1 MTDPGLDPIL
11 AYLRQ
16 HAGRYSL
23 PALRE
28 QLVRSG
34 YDPAKVD
41 EAVALY
47 QQQNPPAPRS
57 RVWSKALLVLVV
69 NSVLIAVQLT
79 PLSGPASNVLGS
91 VLFFLLCAE
100 FVAGLALS
108 FRPASRSWAFGLL
121 VGVLFTIAVGIPRRG
136 RALPLWS
143 DPRRESLTG
152 RRPRCPA

>member
-11 AYLRQ
+11 AYLRE

-34 YDPAKVD
+34 YDPARVD
-41 EAVALY
+41 EAMAVY
-47 QQQNPPAPRS
+47 QEQNPPAPRS
-57 RVWSKALLVLVV
+57 RIWPKALLVLAV

-91 VLFFLLCAE
+91 ILFFLFCAE

-108 FRPASRSWAFGLL
+108 FRAASRSWALGLL
-121 VGVLFTIAVGIPRRG
+121 VGVLFTIAVGILAAG
-136 RALPLWS
+136 GLCLYG
-143 DPRRESLTG
+143 LTHG
-152 RRPRCPA
+152 ANH